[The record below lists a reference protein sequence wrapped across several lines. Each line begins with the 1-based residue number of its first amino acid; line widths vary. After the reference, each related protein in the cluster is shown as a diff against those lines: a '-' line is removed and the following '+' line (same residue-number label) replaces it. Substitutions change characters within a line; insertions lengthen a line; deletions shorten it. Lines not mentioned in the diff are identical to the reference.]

1 MAEETGYWSVAD
13 AARGNTG
20 GGFKN
25 DGKPNETDL
34 TLSFVEHRAIEQ
46 QDIEKG
52 F

>member
-1 MAEETGYWSVAD
+1 MSHTI
-13 AARGNTG
+13 NPTG